1 MIELIVSIQFNGYF
15 KIVER
20 NLLHN
25 YVNRSLP
32 EQLPHMIPE
41 PKLNLK

>member
-1 MIELIVSIQFNGYF
+1 MIELIVSIYFNGYL
-15 KIVER
+15 KIVDR

-32 EQLPHMIPE
+32 E
-41 PKLNLK
+41 